1 MDRLALGDNEVS
13 VTGGIESCL
22 RSYKGIQT

>member
-1 MDRLALGDNEVS
+1 MDRLALGDNEVP

-22 RSYKGIQT
+22 WFYKGIQT